1 MQHLSTDSSAI
12 ARRQQG
18 FTLLEL
24 MVAITVGLFLLGALL
39 TVQQTNRLAFV
50 SQNQLAQLQ
59 DNQRMAMSI
68 LADVV
73 QSAGYFPD
81 PTINVAAT
89 TFAAAAGPPVFAAS
103 QSISGTYN
111 AAAPGDTLAVRF
123 ATASGDGVI
132 NCSGLA
138 NTSGALAVYVNTFSV
153 VGTAP
158 NRQLVCTMNG
168 TQYTL
173 ISGVN
178 NFSVVYGVKTNPAAV
193 GNNVSTYLNA
203 TQMTAANWQNVVS
216 VMVQLTFNNPL
227 YVVGQGQ
234 PQFLQLQRV
243 IGVMNKLG
251 PVT

>member
-1 MQHLSTDSSAI
+1 MT
-12 ARRQQG
+12 RRQQG

-39 TVQQTNRLAFV
+39 TVQQTNRSAFV

-89 TFAAAAGPPVFAAS
+89 TFPAAGAFAAS
-103 QSISGTYN
+103 QPISGTYT

-123 ATASGDGVI
+123 ATASGDGVL

-138 NTSGALAVYVNTFSV
+138 NTSGATTMYVNTFSV
-153 VGTAP
+153 VGVAG

-173 ISGVN
+173 ISGVD
-178 NFSVVYGVKTNPAAV
+178 NFNVVYGVKTNPAAV
-193 GNNVSTYLNA
+193 GNNVSAYLNA
-203 TQMTAANWQNVVS
+203 AQMTAANWQNVVS
-216 VMVQLTFNNPL
+216 VMVRLTFNNPL

-251 PVT
+251 PVI